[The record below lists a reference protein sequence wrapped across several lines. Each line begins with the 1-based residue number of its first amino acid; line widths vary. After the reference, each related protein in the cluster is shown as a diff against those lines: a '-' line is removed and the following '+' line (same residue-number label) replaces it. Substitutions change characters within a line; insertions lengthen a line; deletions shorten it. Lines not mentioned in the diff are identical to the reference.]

1 MKKNLAIAAGTLFV
15 LAGALWFLVPQPDRE
30 VAWLSPDELLADGI
44 AHFESKEYDLALEVL
59 RQVPDGR
66 VQTARARYYE
76 GSSHMMLKDYEAAI
90 VSLESALALD
100 PRSTGVLYALGV
112 AYYKLGNLA
121 VAKGYFAA
129 VLDINPNDEQAKG
142 LMDIMARLERASGEP
157 AEPE

>member
-1 MKKNLAIAAGTLFV
+1 MKKNLAIAAGALFV

-100 PRSTGVLYALGV
+100 PRS
-112 AYYKLGNLA
+112 
-121 VAKGYFAA
+121 
-129 VLDINPNDEQAKG
+129 
-142 LMDIMARLERASGEP
+142 RSRAHV
-157 AEPE
+157 